1 MEITYQILCQLR
13 NGSGLGLPAHA
24 IDTARAM
31 PVDQLRP
38 TIDPNA
44 LQGLKFS
51 SCLPDNRGERILEER
66 LREERGIQYLKDS
79 PVRIVA
85 MG

>member
-1 MEITYQILCQLR
+1 LSE
-13 NGSGLGLPAHA
+13 A

-31 PVDQLRP
+31 PADQLRP

-51 SCLPDNRGERILEER
+51 SCLPDGRGSRILEER
-66 LREERGIQYLKDS
+66 LREEQGIRYLKVT
-79 PVRIVA
+79 PVRIIA
-85 MG
+85 AG